1 MASETRAPGLMS
13 LSAAQSAEDEAASAS
28 SASAPSDRKRARDD
42 SNSTNSDEPAANKP
56 KAGPFSWHRPDSWT
70 GRVAPLSVPA
80 EGRVHLLPFLLPT
93 QICDSDNPTIIQL
106 ARSIVPRGS
115 GPKLAAEIVRD
126 WIRRNIRYS
135 LDDKR
140 SRASETLAKR
150 EGMCSNKANLQI
162 SLLRATGV
170 ACGYRLVHVTK
181 ECFRSDKMLP
191 ELFEKIHEPTV
202 HCFCAVYLPDIDE
215 EGLPK
220 MTGSFYNYDAT
231 ERVREANEEHVFL
244 HEESESGETRYQ
256 DRWLRGPFGPP
267 QANLDHLLLMRPSQR
282 WNLAKNLFERQNELY
297 RKEHKPQ
304 RRHSNPENGT
314 ASEGKEKENDGSA
327 SDSA

>member
-1 MASETRAPGLMS
+1 MS

-256 DRWLRGPFGPP
+256 DRYDGWASGNAEAGAGGWVDGWAGAMPTVGDPATLTDPHHPNALRPAPQVASRPFRTAPGQP
-267 QANLDHLLLMRPSQR
+267 RPSPTHAAQPTV
-282 WNLAKNLFERQNELY
+282 EPGQGE
-297 RKEHKPQ
+297 
-304 RRHSNPENGT
+304 
-314 ASEGKEKENDGSA
+314 
-327 SDSA
+327 